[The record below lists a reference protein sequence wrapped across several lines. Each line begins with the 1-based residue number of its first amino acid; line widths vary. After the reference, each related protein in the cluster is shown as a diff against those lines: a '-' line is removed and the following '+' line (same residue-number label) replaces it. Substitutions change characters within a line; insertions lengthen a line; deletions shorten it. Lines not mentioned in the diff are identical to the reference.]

1 MRAPE
6 GWLNVVEFLL
16 DKGVDLSR
24 DRGDGQTPVHC
35 AVIGG
40 QLETVKFLLKQNV
53 PLEVKN
59 IMDELFWDKP
69 FGPRLTEETRRF
81 KLRCDHQGI
90 DCGRGKGPRA
100 SCPG

>member
-1 MRAPE
+1 M
-6 GWLNVVEFLL
+6 EFLL

-59 IMDELFWDKP
+59 IYGGTVLGQTLWSAAHGGDPKV
-69 FGPRLTEETRRF
+69 
-81 KLRCDHQGI
+81 
-90 DCGRGKGPRA
+90 
-100 SCPG
+100 